1 MSCLF
6 LVRQLCHLFTFVIKG
21 RMHTIQKIYI
31 YCWPLLSISFIF
43 KFWYCFSGVPVES
56 VRLRFAFLQSIN
68 NTLETIFL
76 PMVDLR
82 PAKTYNRSTAAAVS
96 HIRGLMFYD
105 SKVNFVNR
113 VMNAT
118 AKRKPDQAAP
128 EVTLDPLETL
138 SGK

>member
-1 MSCLF
+1 
-6 LVRQLCHLFTFVIKG
+6 
-21 RMHTIQKIYI
+21 
-31 YCWPLLSISFIF
+31 
-43 KFWYCFSGVPVES
+43 
-56 VRLRFAFLQSIN
+56 
-68 NTLETIFL
+68 
-76 PMVDLR
+76 MVDLR

-113 VMNAT
+113 IMNAT

-138 SGK
+138 SSK